1 LLQSAALGARPLR
14 VLVVDDN
21 RDTVLTLGILFRSEG
36 IDVRMVQRAR
46 DVLPTAHLF
55 QPDVVLLDIGMPD
68 QSGYDVAEDLRKEF
82 GRRLPAIVAVTGYK
96 GLADKC
102 QARASGF
109 DHYVEKP
116 YDPMA
121 LLDLVTSFR
130 AAATQ
135 GGRPDLHGPP
145 LR

>member
-1 LLQSAALGARPLR
+1 M
-14 VLVVDDN
+14 VDDN

-36 IDVRMVQRAR
+36 FDVKMLQRGR
-46 DVLPTAHLF
+46 DVLPTAHVF

-68 QSGYDVAEDLRKEF
+68 RSGYDVAEDLRKEF
-82 GRRLPAIVAVTGYK
+82 GQRFPALVAVTGYK

-102 QARASGF
+102 QARVVGF

-121 LLDLVTSFR
+121 LLDLVTSI
-130 AAATQ
+130 
-135 GGRPDLHGPP
+135 GKS
-145 LR
+145 